1 MAETT
6 HDLPHIGR
14 DKIVDQ
20 LLDRLCRPDDLR
32 EKPTLFTHP
41 GFFGLGG
48 VGKSRL
54 LREVTAQAKS
64 EKLTPYILL
73 IDFDPRAPVQPPAS
87 PLQFVQRLIDGLE
100 AIDKTERPFW
110 QRWGRVNPFREC
122 RRLIAESVKA
132 IHQTQ
137 TITATGGSV
146 ADVSLA
152 MTSGSQQ
159 VTPALAHA
167 FAEALQTLHTH
178 GKIAQN
184 YSLSAKSR
192 PLVLLALDT
201 VEAASQEIRRWLVE
215 EMESL
220 WPSNTLRY
228 HVLVTAAGREQM
240 TRLIES
246 ELPPLDEAAAGR
258 LLVSYAAQRRREGAA
273 LAESDLSLL
282 REPTELRAELIRLG
296 EGIPLLLMLLC
307 DLFVDAPGS
316 FASLGDLPAAQQE
329 RIAYVIHHYLTRL
342 SEQATAKGDERLWDR
357 HRLLLAGAIPRRLD
371 GSGLLRSLLTDLPGT
386 PYDAKTN
393 YDDLYSRL
401 ARQAFVSDRG
411 REGLVYHQTVREG
424 VLAHLRDTDLR
435 RWQELHRRAGGWYAG
450 QKNQQESLYHRL
462 QVEPDAVWQEMRTA
476 IEAALAARDWPAAQ
490 GLIAAA
496 KESELPPGAAAWLTL
511 YNADLAWGEGN
522 GELAQ
527 ERLREVTQRTP
538 DQPLQVALAQRL
550 ENWFGLTEEPDEENS
565 DTQKPP
571 PGLSIHLYLWWGQ
584 QRGYDR
590 IVANALLD
598 LAHSARAQSQYDEA
612 RRRYSQAL
620 DIYQRIGDQR
630 GEANALLG
638 LAESARAQSQYDEA
652 RRRDSQALDISQ
664 RIGSQQGEAYALRG
678 LADSARAQSQHDEA
692 RRRYSQAL
700 DISQRIGY
708 QMGEANALLGLAASA
723 RAQSQHDEARRRDS
737 QALDISQRIG
747 DQLGEANALLGLAH
761 SARAQSQ
768 YDEAR
773 LRFDEALDIS
783 QRIGYQMGEANA
795 LLGLA
800 DSARAQSQYD
810 EARRRY
816 SQALD
821 IYQRIGDQQREAY
834 ALKGL
839 AESALAQSQY
849 DEAQSYL
856 ANSLVIARAIGIP
869 AAALSW
875 CVVMGQRA
883 LDAAEAHAQRKE
895 ARQAAAA
902 RRLAQQCYAWAGE
915 FMRDPSLPA
924 AGQRY
929 LQSYLSLGLRL
940 EA

>member
-316 FASLGDLPAAQQE
+316 FASLGDLPQAQEE

-411 REGLVYHQTVREG
+411 RGGLVYHQTVREG

-612 RRRYSQAL
+612 R
-620 DIYQRIGDQR
+620 
-630 GEANALLG
+630 
-638 LAESARAQSQYDEA
+638 
-652 RRRDSQALDISQ
+652 
-664 RIGSQQGEAYALRG
+664 
-678 LADSARAQSQHDEA
+678 
-692 RRRYSQAL
+692 
-700 DISQRIGY
+700 
-708 QMGEANALLGLAASA
+708 
-723 RAQSQHDEARRRDS
+723 
-737 QALDISQRIG
+737 
-747 DQLGEANALLGLAH
+747 
-761 SARAQSQ
+761 
-768 YDEAR
+768 

-783 QRIGYQMGEANA
+783 QRIGSQQGEANA